1 MVILSQG
8 QTEVKTA
15 LGTPSALIQRYFWAC
30 SGKFQSCPEQAAL
43 YFIKRSRI
51 RFMLKQIMNTVD
63 KGLTLF
69 EDWTLFLTVMAA
81 LLALFA
87 NVILRYGFNYTLAWS
102 EELVKLV
109 IIYTTFIG
117 CSASIKN
124 RSIIKVDVMLQLVP
138 RTRFPLIVFSH
149 LAIIVFSLIM
159 LVYGW
164 KMAAQQATTG
174 QSTII
179 MGIPMVFLYAL
190 MPLMGGLML
199 IRSLQT
205 LYQDIAA
212 EMIPKTTA

>member
-1 MVILSQG
+1 
-8 QTEVKTA
+8 
-15 LGTPSALIQRYFWAC
+15 
-30 SGKFQSCPEQAAL
+30 
-43 YFIKRSRI
+43 
-51 RFMLKQIMNTVD
+51 MLKQILNTVD

-69 EDWTLFLTVMAA
+69 EDWTLFLTVMAG

-124 RSIIKVDVMLQLVP
+124 RSMIKVDVLLQLVP
-138 RTRFPLIVFSH
+138 KTRFPLIVFSH

-174 QSTII
+174 QTTII
-179 MGIPMVFLYAL
+179 MLIPMAYLYAL

-199 IRSLQT
+199 IRSLQV
-205 LYQDIAA
+205 LYQDIAV
-212 EMIPKTTA
+212 EMAKKTPA

>member
-1 MVILSQG
+1 
-8 QTEVKTA
+8 
-15 LGTPSALIQRYFWAC
+15 
-30 SGKFQSCPEQAAL
+30 
-43 YFIKRSRI
+43 
-51 RFMLKQIMNTVD
+51 MLKQILNVVD

-81 LLALFA
+81 LFALFA

-117 CSASIKN
+117 CSASIRN
-124 RSIIKVDVMLQLVP
+124 RSVIKVDVLLQLIP
-138 RTRFPLIVFSH
+138 KTRFPLMVFSH

-164 KMAAQQATTG
+164 EMAAQQASTG

-179 MGIPMVFLYAL
+179 MGIPMVLLYAL

-199 IRSLQT
+199 IRTLQT
-205 LYQDIAA
+205 LYQDFIAEKA
-212 EMIPKTTA
+212 NKTTA